1 MENIENM
8 SVFVRVNNVWELSSC
23 LRDFDDI
30 GVFYQP
36 KDSILPELY
45 FKVEK
50 QDRRKHVLCAQKI
63 NDDQSLIIVD
73 CLPRLIDTK
82 IVENMISQLH

>member
-1 MENIENM
+1 M

-50 QDRRKHVLCAQKI
+50 ENTNKHVLCVYKI
-63 NDDQSLIIVD
+63 HDDKALVMVD
-73 CLPRLIDTK
+73 CLPRLIGTK
-82 IVENMISQLH
+82 MVEDMIDQIH